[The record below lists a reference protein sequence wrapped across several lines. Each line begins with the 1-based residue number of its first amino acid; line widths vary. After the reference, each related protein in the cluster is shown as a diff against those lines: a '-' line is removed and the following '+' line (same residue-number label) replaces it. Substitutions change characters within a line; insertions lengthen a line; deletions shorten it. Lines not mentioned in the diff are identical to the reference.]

1 MGYLRANAVPNCKY
15 LINNAFIF
23 RKASGGTNLDQKFCN
38 SVYLGDSQRRGVWH
52 YLGYEPWNRRGKC
65 IKGKAQGVK
74 SEQRAVKTVL
84 SVKSL
89 VLREDLSVNNHHIS
103 SVEILL

>member
-1 MGYLRANAVPNCKY
+1 MTVSVVGSGITSDTSLGIAEGNA
-15 LINNAFIF
+15 L
-23 RKASGGTNLDQKFCN
+23 
-38 SVYLGDSQRRGVWH
+38 
-52 YLGYEPWNRRGKC
+52 RGKRM
-65 IKGKAQGVK
+65 AQGVK